1 MVRILALMAAAT
13 LAASAAA
20 ANDGTSPPAPSPAL
34 WKISDSDSEIY
45 LFAAAPFL
53 PAGEA
58 WRSRAVA
65 AAIDRSETIVFEAP
79 SVDPAARAEAAKIF
93 ESAGR
98 YGPSGSLSA
107 TLGDEAA
114 AGLAAAA
121 AALGAEPARFDE
133 LKPWAAF
140 VILSAELDRTR
151 GADPAGGV
159 EMGVL
164 KEAIGRQRPVRFL
177 DTVDGALRVLTE
189 MPEDDQRALLGH
201 LLADRSRQDAEAA
214 AAFGLWR
221 SGDADAVAAL
231 TQSPLKEAAPA
242 AYDRLIAARADLL
255 TERVASLLEKPEEA
269 FVCLSAALV
278 VGADGIAAGLAA
290 RGFAVERL
298 DAPR

>member
-1 MVRILALMAAAT
+1 MRLLLAAFVLGAAMAAAP
-13 LAASAAA
+13 AAVAEKA
-20 ANDGTSPPAPSPAL
+20 PAGPAPAL
-34 WKISDSDSEIY
+34 WRIADADSELY

-53 PAGEA
+53 PGGEA

-79 SVDPAARAEAAKIF
+79 AADPGARAEAAKIF

-98 YGPSGSLSA
+98 FGSGGALSA
-107 TLGDEAA
+107 ALGEAEA

-121 AALGAEPARFDE
+121 AALGAEPARFDA

-140 VILSAELDRTR
+140 VILSAELDRKR

-189 MPEDDQRALLGH
+189 MPDADQRALLGH
-201 LLADRSRQDAEAA
+201 LLADRLRQDAQAA
-214 AAFGLWR
+214 TVFRSWR
-221 SGDADAVAAL
+221 EGDADAVAAL

-242 AYDRLIAARADLL
+242 AYERLISARADAL
-255 TERVASLLEKPEEA
+255 EDRVAALLEKPEGA

-278 VGADGIAAGLAA
+278 VGADGVAAGLAA
-290 RGFAVERL
+290 RGFTVERL
-298 DAPR
+298 DTPQ